1 MTPHLVAGPPDEVQQ
16 VATTDRG
23 GRLAV
28 RISSAGSHVLVATL
42 SEDATG
48 LAMTVLPIR
57 LTAS

>member
-1 MTPHLVAGPPDEVQQ
+1 MQQ